1 MSGLVLELQRDA
13 LDKRVDVSDLLR
25 KALVVSKKL
34 SITEIEEWINNELGG
49 YSEDESLIPAYREI
63 TGDVKVYNP
72 YHGWQPLYFGDA
84 DLGENLSKRKISQA
98 VGELVAIVNGDRSG
112 GLHVPFS
119 QHIKNKLMSL
129 MDVPMEPT
137 LLAGDS
143 QIHKILDAV
152 RNVVLNWSLDLES
165 KGIIGDDMSFSKEE
179 KNAASQI
186 TYQITNNIG
195 NMQNS
200 LLQQHSAGATQTQN
214 ITQSTTDLSELIQ
227 NIKAA
232 MSGLTLARDVEAELK
247 AEIFTLE
254 HQIASPKPKKVI
266 INESL
271 RSIRSVLEGIAGSVI
286 ATGLLA
292 QIASLI

>member
-49 YSEDESLIPAYREI
+49 YSEDERLIPAYREI

-112 GLHVPFS
+112 SLHVPFS
-119 QHIKNKLMSL
+119 QHMKNKLMSL

-200 LLQQHSAGATQTQN
+200 LLQQHSAGATQTQT
-214 ITQSTTDLSELIQ
+214 ITQSKTDLSELIQ
-227 NIKAA
+227 SIKAA
-232 MSGLTLARDVEAELK
+232 MSGLALARDVEAELK

-254 HQIASPKPKKVI
+254 HQIASPKPKQVI